1 MDTRYHSGRTMSA
14 NWSKKTISVWE
25 YIERYQNDDDV
36 RVIKG
41 SERNRLVDVLVK
53 DGKRVGGG
61 SISLRSLF

>member
-1 MDTRYHSGRTMSA
+1 MSA

-53 DGKRVGGG
+53 DGKRVRGG

>member
-1 MDTRYHSGRTMSA
+1 MDTRCRSGRTMSA

-25 YIERYQNDDDV
+25 YMERYQNDDDV

>member
-1 MDTRYHSGRTMSA
+1 MDTRYRSGRTMSA

-25 YIERYQNDDDV
+25 YMERYQNDDDV